1 MLRLKTISL
10 LGHRSELDALPEGKV
25 LINTI
30 NAHSY
35 NTARKDAAFAEA
47 LLKGDALIPDGAS
60 IVLAF
65 KFLRHKNIERI
76 AGWDLFLHEMDK
88 LNRKGGVC
96 FFLGSSEETLR
107 KIKAKAARV
116 YPDIRIETYSPP
128 YKAEFSEEDN
138 RRMIE
143 AVNRAKPDL
152 LWVGMTA
159 PKQEKWA
166 YAHLKELDVNGPI
179 GTIGAVFDFFAGNI
193 RRAPLWW
200 QKHGMEWLYRLIKE
214 PKRMWK
220 RYIIG
225 NTLFLGYLV
234 KEKIS
239 N

>member
-35 NTARKDAAFAEA
+35 NTARKYAAFAEA

-107 KIKAKAARV
+107 KIKAKAAGV

-143 AVNRAKPDL
+143 ALNRAKPDL

>member
-1 MLRLKTISL
+1 M
-10 LGHRSELDALPEGKV
+10 
-25 LINTI
+25 
-30 NAHSY
+30 
-35 NTARKDAAFAEA
+35 
-47 LLKGDALIPDGAS
+47 
-60 IVLAF
+60 
-65 KFLRHKNIERI
+65 RHKNIERI

-107 KIKAKAARV
+107 KIKAKAAGV

-166 YAHLKELDVNGPI
+166 YAHLKELDVNG
-179 GTIGAVFDFFAGNI
+179 
-193 RRAPLWW
+193 R
-200 QKHGMEWLYRLIKE
+200 
-214 PKRMWK
+214 
-220 RYIIG
+220 
-225 NTLFLGYLV
+225 
-234 KEKIS
+234 
-239 N
+239 